1 MEMHGGSHPDT
12 TPKLMLRYVSYVSA
26 ETTPSAMHGN
36 CAHTVEHYGFVS
48 GAYYLSLACSNLT
61 SGSTLATHVLGQCWA
76 ALVWAQHDMAGGISA
91 PRSRYG
97 YTLPFGLLFPLS

>member
-76 ALVWAQHDMAGGISA
+76 ALVN
-91 PRSRYG
+91 
-97 YTLPFGLLFPLS
+97 LPG